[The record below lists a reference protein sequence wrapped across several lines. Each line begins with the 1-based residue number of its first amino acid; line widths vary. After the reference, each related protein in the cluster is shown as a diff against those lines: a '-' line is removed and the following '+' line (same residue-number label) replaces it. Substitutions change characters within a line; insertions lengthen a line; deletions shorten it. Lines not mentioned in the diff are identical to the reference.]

1 MNGIGIFFWNDGR
14 SYKGEYKDDKKNSFG
29 IYLGNESKRYDGYWE
44 DGVQK
49 RLGKYTKKDGSFK
62 LGYWED
68 NKLIST
74 ITNDKDIAVKLTEID
89 AKIDETTQRLTIVLE
104 EMKTLFNTYLPNVQF
119 ESLLS
124 I

>member
-1 MNGIGIFFWNDGR
+1 MNGFGIFFWSDGR

-29 IYLGNESKRYDGYWE
+29 IYLGNEGKRYDGYWE

-49 RLGKYTKKDGSFK
+49 HLGKYTKKDGSFK

-68 NKLIST
+68 NHLIKP
-74 ITNDKDIAVKLTEID
+74 ITNDKEIATKLTEID
-89 AKIDETTQRLTIVLE
+89 SKVEETGYKLDSVIQD
-104 EMKTLFNTYLPNVQF
+104 MKSLFNNYLPNVQF
-119 ESLLS
+119 ENLLS